1 MANTQQYLVE
11 YVVNAN
17 VSAAQ
22 QSLAAL
28 TAQMEQ
34 LQAQSVAPMRA
45 LGTSL
50 DRLIKAQKNFGTR
63 MGQAF
68 DMTKPISQMTAF
80 QNALLSTFKNAHV
93 AMQGLFGNDIRMIS
107 AGLTGLAEKGFKSER
122 ALTGM
127 VKGASMSAKETASQF
142 KQLQNVTKA
151 EQAELNKLANMYQ
164 RLGMA
169 KRGSGAKSKWSAAAL
184 KTFNEDEQKYLDK
197 ISKRWATSNPDTV
210 LGHIQDAI
218 KKRTASLGAAKKA
231 EEDFLAKYGSKDKG
245 AGVAAASTM
254 ATAPI
259 MMSAKE
265 MNEKVRAT
273 RNMVKSFR
281 KIIDDN
287 KGKPKTIKYSVI
299 VDDSEALG
307 KLASLKTKFE
317 ELQRLANISVRVKG
331 GTAANSF
338 RKSIGQI
345 NDSVQSLK
353 STLDTAVTGTATQ
366 VAKAKKAPRSRS
378 RVTLVPD
385 KAGFQ
390 KSMSKLTGIKAVVDL
405 ILNANAIAKLK
416 ERVSKIKGLVAN
428 VMLKPD
434 IVKLKESVAKIKGL
448 KATVTLTPNISELK
462 AKLRGIKGLT
472 APITAAAPGTTGTT
486 TASGSKAGAGTTT
499 NQPARRGGH
508 PQGHREMQGTSRQ
521 MMRAS
526 TYPLVGNTSFGVQ
539 TPAFV
544 GMAKGM
550 VGMMGIGA
558 AFGLIGDAMRQAVD
572 YQNTMTSVKAILESN
587 KKLTG
592 YTPSNFAQM
601 ARNVRQVGM
610 DTKFTAPEV
619 AGAARFM
626 AMAGLGVREINNSI
640 RPIADVALI
649 GDNELEMTADKLTNI
664 QTAFGIGK
672 DPKAMRK
679 LADNLTTTFT
689 RFNTDMMMT
698 AEAMQYAAPVASA
711 AGLGLEDTLAMIG
724 VMGNA
729 GIQSSMAGTTL
740 RMALQNIINPNKKQK
755 AMWDK
760 LGISRFNSDGSVRNM
775 IDILGDLSTKADDK
789 TLIQLVSKMF
799 RVTSMAGVTQ
809 IIRNLD
815 KVRSTRDDM
824 LLGRDTGISSR
835 LSAEKQNTVA
845 GLWAQV
851 TSAFTEDNVK
861 MFERFQSALKG
872 MLVDIRDYLRG
883 PEAIDNLNN
892 IVELIKTMGWA
903 FGQVARF
910 WMGLYNAIPGV
921 VKGMMVIQLFMS
933 QLGMLLN
940 PIVGLYRTLRNT
952 GIGMGIIGAGGAA
965 GMAGMAGMSA
975 ATAARFTSRYG
986 RGALFGRAFSMARAS
1001 GSLSL
1006 AGIGGS
1012 VMSGAGTLLGT
1023 LLSPISL
1030 TLAGIAGAVY
1040 MIVKYCRTK
1049 EKFDKL
1055 ADNSRRMM
1063 QPQINKLANGE
1074 VNSEYFDTFNKH
1086 VRPHIAGYG
1095 QSETSVMD
1103 RVLGITRSGRTR
1115 KYTKVPT
1122 LHGLDSSQ
1130 LLFTEL
1136 GFMESQNMLM
1146 DKLSSTYIDPIK
1158 NDPIL
1163 SGILNPFI
1171 TKAYNNRHNI
1181 NPLRG
1186 RRQLSAIASIIREG
1200 GSSKYVDNYRGQI
1213 VSLLTSA
1220 MFSKDPKAMEKAVER
1235 ARGLI
1240 RSFKQMGLQYST
1252 LDANTAS
1259 LEAMRDH
1266 SPMRFSQ
1273 YWEAGAAMLEGL
1285 LNGKDGKYLR
1295 GASAIAAHRGLFD
1308 TKSPD
1313 YIGTINERA
1322 KRGIGVPSF
1331 VFDAIVGEWFK
1342 NFDNIASSIG
1352 VYFDEKIGE
1361 ITLDFKNGVPQF
1373 ETLQRKIEELGGTFK
1388 DSIDVRIEMLRG
1400 ISDSLN
1406 NIQGMDDVIQK
1417 IQTTI
1422 DQLNTIKH
1430 LGFNEFMKQ
1439 YYNLDL
1445 TGMLHGAF
1453 EGVPFKKAEDTQV
1466 PLKPSDNQYVFG
1478 WNSGKKDDKFG
1489 TPLIFDPVAKMNNKL
1504 EKANSA
1510 SSTVKPTTVKTG
1522 GDNGI
1527 RNPKTTNQY
1536 TPDTDAYKNHYQRS
1550 SARPTQII
1558 FNIDNLVNFDKN
1570 EFLSADEKQIAD
1582 QIMPRVVHA
1591 VTQAF
1596 ATAQMQA
1603 GALVNTSGADM
1614 G

>member
-107 AGLTGLAEKGFKSER
+107 AGLDGLATKGFKSER

-127 VKGASMSAKETASQF
+127 AKGASMSAKETASQF

-197 ISKRWATSNPDTV
+197 ISKRWASSNPDTV

-273 RNMVKSFR
+273 RDMVKSFR

-299 VDDSEALG
+299 VDDSEAVG
-307 KLASLKTKFE
+307 KLSSLKTKFE
-317 ELQRLANISVRVKG
+317 ELQRLANINVRVKG

-353 STLDTAVTGTATQ
+353 STLDTAVTGTAAK
-366 VAKAKKAPRSRS
+366 VAKAKKAPRSSS

-448 KATVTLTPNISELK
+448 KATVTLTPNIAELK
-462 AKLRGIKGLT
+462 SKLRGIKGLT
-472 APITAAAPGTTGTT
+472 APITAAAPGTAGTT
-486 TASGSKAGAGTTT
+486 TASGSKAGAGATT

-508 PQGHREMQGTSRQ
+508 PQGQREMQGTRRQ

-601 ARNVRQVGM
+601 SRNVRQVGM

-672 DPKAMRK
+672 DARAMRK

-711 AGLGLEDTLAMIG
+711 AGLGIEDTLAMIG
-724 VMGNA
+724 IMGNA
-729 GIQSSMAGTTL
+729 GIQASMAGTTL

-851 TSAFTEDNVK
+851 TSAFTEDNVQ
-861 MFERFQSALKG
+861 MFERFQSALKE
-872 MLVDIRDYLRG
+872 MLVDVRDYLRG
-883 PEAIDNLNN
+883 PEAADNLNH
-892 IVELIKTMGWA
+892 IMELVKTMGWA
-903 FGQVARF
+903 FGKVAEF
-910 WMGLYNAIPGV
+910 WMGLYNTFPGV
-921 VKGMMVIQLFMS
+921 MKAMMVIQLAMAQFG
-933 QLGMLLN
+933 LLLN
-940 PIVGLYRTLRNT
+940 PVVGLYRTMRNASIGL
-952 GIGMGIIGAGGAA
+952 GIAGAA
-965 GMAGMAGMSA
+965 GASGVGTAAATGVSA
-975 ATAARFTSRYG
+975 ATAARFAAIHGRTISPMGVAFSRSFSAA
-986 RGALFGRAFSMARAS
+986 RAAGALS
-1001 GSLSL
+1001 
-1006 AGIGGS
+1006 
-1012 VMSGAGTLLGT
+1012 
-1023 LLSPISL
+1023 
-1030 TLAGIAGAVY
+1030 IAGAGGSLVSGLATVLGSIFSPIGITLASIAGMVY
-1040 MIVKYCRTK
+1040 LI
-1049 EKFDKL
+1049 EKSTRETEK
-1055 ADNSRRMM
+1055 
-1063 QPQINKLANGE
+1063 
-1074 VNSEYFDTFNKH
+1074 SEAKFNK
-1086 VRPHIAGYG
+1086 
-1095 QSETSVMD
+1095 
-1103 RVLGITRSGRTR
+1103 
-1115 KYTKVPT
+1115 
-1122 LHGLDSSQ
+1122 
-1130 LLFTEL
+1130 
-1136 GFMESQNMLM
+1136 
-1146 DKLSSTYIDPIK
+1146 
-1158 NDPIL
+1158 
-1163 SGILNPFI
+1163 
-1171 TKAYNNRHNI
+1171 
-1181 NPLRG
+1181 
-1186 RRQLSAIASIIREG
+1186 
-1200 GSSKYVDNYRGQI
+1200 
-1213 VSLLTSA
+1213 
-1220 MFSKDPKAMEKAVER
+1220 
-1235 ARGLI
+1235 
-1240 RSFKQMGLQYST
+1240 
-1252 LDANTAS
+1252 
-1259 LEAMRDH
+1259 
-1266 SPMRFSQ
+1266 
-1273 YWEAGAAMLEGL
+1273 
-1285 LNGKDGKYLR
+1285 
-1295 GASAIAAHRGLFD
+1295 
-1308 TKSPD
+1308 
-1313 YIGTINERA
+1313 
-1322 KRGIGVPSF
+1322 
-1331 VFDAIVGEWFK
+1331 
-1342 NFDNIASSIG
+1342 
-1352 VYFDEKIGE
+1352 
-1361 ITLDFKNGVPQF
+1361 
-1373 ETLQRKIEELGGTFK
+1373 KIEESRGHLANARAVASDTISEEMFNRGLATGSAVRLGVITGQYTGGYRKATAWRSNPQFRHTKGFANIFDTDYMHRKPGPFINELYNGYVKPVTGMSMSEYVKTYKRQSSLSGNRGNWGANMNNARIMAAASAVRLMGINSSFYRSGEARILNLFRNAASIQDKDKRIAAFAKAREDANNYINGIYPTGNETQISKMTDINAIGNMRASELANTLEYRSAIVDNLSKMLDDKNNPQMSLYLAIEELDGLASNEVQKRVEILSRAVSSMQISLPDVNGKIKDITIMAQNGAMNYESFLIQLRAFNIKVADTVGTYMESMMGLVYQSLGSDPLSKFAGGVSAGSVALEKMGIRPGSKLGGEQLK
-1388 DSIDVRIEMLRG
+1388 RWKALAAG
-1400 ISDSLN
+1400 YA
-1406 NIQGMDDVIQK
+1406 
-1417 IQTTI
+1417 
-1422 DQLNTIKH
+1422 DQH
-1430 LGFNEFMKQ
+1430 GLGQ
-1439 YYNLDL
+1439 DW
-1445 TGMLHGAF
+1445 
-1453 EGVPFKKAEDTQV
+1453 V
-1466 PLKPSDNQYVFG
+1466 S
-1478 WNSGKKDDKFG
+1478 SGKWKAINNMAKILEWAYPDKSKKG
-1489 TPLIFDPVAKMNNKL
+1489 TTGVTNHGG
-1504 EKANSA
+1504 ANA
-1510 SSTVKPTTVKTG
+1510 NG
-1522 GDNGI
+1522 GKGGN
-1527 RNPKTTNQY
+1527 RTANPY
-1536 TPDTDAYKNHYQRS
+1536 IPDTDAYKNHYQRS

>member
-107 AGLTGLAEKGFKSER
+107 AGLDGLATKGFKSER

-127 VKGASMSAKETASQF
+127 AKGASMSAKETASQF

-218 KKRTASLGAAKKA
+218 KKRNASLGAAKKA

-265 MNEKVRAT
+265 INEKVRAT

-299 VDDSEALG
+299 VDDSEAVG

-353 STLDTAVTGTATQ
+353 STLDTAVTGTAAQ

-416 ERVSKIKGLVAN
+416 ESVSKIKGLVAN

-434 IVKLKESVAKIKGL
+434 IIKLKESVAKIKGL
-448 KATVTLTPNISELK
+448 KATVTLTPNIAELK
-462 AKLRGIKGLT
+462 TKLRGIKGLT

-486 TASGSKAGAGTTT
+486 TASGSKAGAGATT

-508 PQGHREMQGTSRQ
+508 PQGQREMQGTRRQ

-572 YQNTMTSVKAILESN
+572 YQNTMATVKAILESN
-587 KKLTG
+587 QKLTG
-592 YTPSNFAQM
+592 YTPAKFAQM
-601 ARNVRQVGM
+601 SQNVRKVGM

-626 AMAGLGVREINNSI
+626 AMAGLSVNEINNSI

-649 GDNELEMTADKLTNI
+649 GDNEIEMVADKLTNI

-689 RFNTDMMMT
+689 RFNTDMAMT
-698 AEAMQYAAPVASA
+698 AEAMQYAAPVAAA
-711 AGLGLEDTLAMIG
+711 AGLGIEDTLAMIG

-729 GIQSSMAGTTL
+729 GIQASMAGTTL
-740 RMALQNIINPNKKQK
+740 RMAMQNIYSPNKRQK
-755 AMWDK
+755 AIWEK
-760 LGISRFNSDGSVRNM
+760 YGISNKTPEGKPRNIVETLGELRSKLTDNDMFFVVSD
-775 IDILGDLSTKADDK
+775 L
-789 TLIQLVSKMF
+789 F
-799 RVTSMAGVTQ
+799 RTTSRAGAMQ
-809 IIRNLD
+809 IIKNLD
-815 KVRSTRDDM
+815 KVIATRDDM
-824 LLGRDTGISSR
+824 LLGRDSGISSR

-851 TSAFTEDNVK
+851 TSAFTEDNVQ
-861 MFERFQSALKG
+861 MFERFQGALKE

-883 PEAIDNLNN
+883 PEAADNLNH
-892 IVELIKTMGWA
+892 IMELVKTMGWA
-903 FGQVARF
+903 FGKVAEF
-910 WMGLYNAIPGV
+910 WMGLYNTFPGV
-921 VKGMMVIQLFMS
+921 LKAMMVIQLAMT

-940 PIVGLYRTLRNT
+940 PVVGLYRTLRNT
-952 GIGMGIIGAGGAA
+952 GIGLGVVGAA
-965 GMAGMAGMSA
+965 GASGVGTAAATGVSA
-975 ATAARFTSRYG
+975 ATAARFAAIHGRTISPMGVAFSRSFSAA
-986 RGALFGRAFSMARAS
+986 RAAGALS
-1001 GSLSL
+1001 
-1006 AGIGGS
+1006 
-1012 VMSGAGTLLGT
+1012 
-1023 LLSPISL
+1023 
-1030 TLAGIAGAVY
+1030 IAGAGGSLVSGLATVLGSIFSPIGITLASIAGMVY
-1040 MIVKYCRTK
+1040 LI
-1049 EKFDKL
+1049 EKSTRETEK
-1055 ADNSRRMM
+1055 
-1063 QPQINKLANGE
+1063 
-1074 VNSEYFDTFNKH
+1074 SEAKFNK
-1086 VRPHIAGYG
+1086 
-1095 QSETSVMD
+1095 
-1103 RVLGITRSGRTR
+1103 
-1115 KYTKVPT
+1115 
-1122 LHGLDSSQ
+1122 
-1130 LLFTEL
+1130 
-1136 GFMESQNMLM
+1136 
-1146 DKLSSTYIDPIK
+1146 
-1158 NDPIL
+1158 
-1163 SGILNPFI
+1163 
-1171 TKAYNNRHNI
+1171 
-1181 NPLRG
+1181 
-1186 RRQLSAIASIIREG
+1186 
-1200 GSSKYVDNYRGQI
+1200 
-1213 VSLLTSA
+1213 
-1220 MFSKDPKAMEKAVER
+1220 
-1235 ARGLI
+1235 
-1240 RSFKQMGLQYST
+1240 
-1252 LDANTAS
+1252 
-1259 LEAMRDH
+1259 
-1266 SPMRFSQ
+1266 
-1273 YWEAGAAMLEGL
+1273 
-1285 LNGKDGKYLR
+1285 
-1295 GASAIAAHRGLFD
+1295 
-1308 TKSPD
+1308 
-1313 YIGTINERA
+1313 
-1322 KRGIGVPSF
+1322 
-1331 VFDAIVGEWFK
+1331 
-1342 NFDNIASSIG
+1342 
-1352 VYFDEKIGE
+1352 
-1361 ITLDFKNGVPQF
+1361 
-1373 ETLQRKIEELGGTFK
+1373 KIEESRGHLANARAVASDTLSEEMFNRGLATGSAVRLGVITGQYTGGYRQATAWRSNPQFRHTKGFTNIFDTDYMYRKPGPFINELYNGYVQPVTGMSMSEYVKAYERQSSLSGNRGNWGANMNNARIMAAASAVRLMGINSSFYRSGEARILNLFRNAASIQDKDKRIAAFAKAREDANNYIKGIYPTGNETQIGKMTDINAIGNMRASELANTWEYRSAIGDNLSKMLDDKNNPQMSLYLAIEELDGLAANEVQKRVEILSRAVSSMQISLPDVNGKIKDITIMAQNGAMNYESFIIQLRAFNIKVADTVGTYMESMMGLVYQSLGSDPLSKFAGGVSAGSVALEKMGIRPGSKLGGEQLKRWK
-1388 DSIDVRIEMLRG
+1388 DLAAG
-1400 ISDSLN
+1400 YA
-1406 NIQGMDDVIQK
+1406 
-1417 IQTTI
+1417 
-1422 DQLNTIKH
+1422 DQH
-1430 LGFNEFMKQ
+1430 GLGQ
-1439 YYNLDL
+1439 DW
-1445 TGMLHGAF
+1445 
-1453 EGVPFKKAEDTQV
+1453 V
-1466 PLKPSDNQYVFG
+1466 S
-1478 WNSGKKDDKFG
+1478 SGKWKAINNMAKILEWAYPDKSKKG
-1489 TPLIFDPVAKMNNKL
+1489 TTGVTNPGG
-1504 EKANSA
+1504 ANA
-1510 SSTVKPTTVKTG
+1510 NG
-1522 GDNGI
+1522 GKGGNGTA
-1527 RNPKTTNQY
+1527 NPY
-1536 TPDTDAYKNHYQRS
+1536 SPDTDAYKNHYQRS